1 MSGNSDTVHHGTG
14 DLSLM
19 LSEPYMGLKQPFL
32 PTAELL
38 GVFMAKPAELSWYLQ
53 VWEGGKASEVAEV
66 GAGTHPSMV
75 VLTSLLQHLKYWSE
89 VPDFRAFT
97 GDFTF
102 LWVTLSSLSY
112 LRTDTNWIKWWS
124 CSALPA
130 VFPGSQMFSR
140 ATGKMIH
147 ELGMREEGWGCG
159 RRSAGVGGA
168 GMLFPA
174 PQRYK
179 YKFCTNSVQIHFI
192 WNQNAAIGVEIPL
205 FIFNVF

>member
-1 MSGNSDTVHHGTG
+1 
-14 DLSLM
+14 
-19 LSEPYMGLKQPFL
+19 
-32 PTAELL
+32 
-38 GVFMAKPAELSWYLQ
+38 
-53 VWEGGKASEVAEV
+53 
-66 GAGTHPSMV
+66 
-75 VLTSLLQHLKYWSE
+75 
-89 VPDFRAFT
+89 
-97 GDFTF
+97 
-102 LWVTLSSLSY
+102 
-112 LRTDTNWIKWWS
+112 
-124 CSALPA
+124 
-130 VFPGSQMFSR
+130 MFSR